1 MIFLIEFDRYQVITV
16 KKFHNITANHG
27 AMKNLIAILILLISL
42 PAFGQVLVGNV
53 DINTLERV
61 KICEM
66 TVGKRSFSQV
76 VEVSIDYGQQAGTG
90 KELKDTKTKKV
101 RQFNSVVDAMNFME
115 SNGWS
120 YVNSVVFPPDKD
132 FPVLKYYFKRKESV
146 R

>member
-1 MIFLIEFDRYQVITV
+1 
-16 KKFHNITANHG
+16 
-27 AMKNLIAILILLISL
+27 MKNLITIIIFLLSL
-42 PAFGQVLVGNV
+42 PGFGQVLVGKV

-76 VEVSIDYGQQAGTG
+76 VEVSIDYGQLAGEG
-90 KELKDTKTKKV
+90 KEVRDPETKKIK
-101 RQFNSVVDAMNFME
+101 QFNSVVDAMNFLE

-120 YVNSVVFPPDKD
+120 YVNSVIFPPDKD
-132 FPVLKYYFKRKESV
+132 FPVLRYYFKRKESG

>member
-1 MIFLIEFDRYQVITV
+1 
-16 KKFHNITANHG
+16 
-27 AMKNLIAILILLISL
+27 MKNLIAIFIFLISF
-42 PAFGQVLVGNV
+42 PGFGQVLVGKV

-66 TVGKRSFSQV
+66 TIGRRPFSQA
-76 VEVSIDYGQQAGTG
+76 VEVDIDYGQLAGEE
-90 KELKDTKTKKV
+90 KEVRDPETKKV

-120 YVNSVVFPPDKD
+120 YVNSVAFPPDKD
-132 FPVLKYYFKRKESV
+132 FPVLRYYFKRRESV